1 MFVKLRIRH
10 YAWRILHANKVTLHS
25 EYWRNLFSMFYN
37 FIVHIK
43 RHHYSNWRYWYHSK
57 DTSSCIGYK
66 SIWWNG
72 KYRNLDHV
80 FKCGKSFL
88 AEIKKRLEAKTK
100 SGISIS
106 PHFYNNLLFEKKNN
120 NKNKNRCLE
129 RHEVPNLY

>member
-1 MFVKLRIRH
+1 MREEYCMPIKCPHQKDIIILTEDIGITARIH
-10 YAWRILHANKVTLHS
+10 PLVSDT
-25 EYWRNLFSMFYN
+25 NLS
-37 FIVHIK
+37 
-43 RHHYSNWRYWYHSK
+43 
-57 DTSSCIGYK
+57 GELE
-66 SIWWNG
+66 

-106 PHFYNNLLFEKKNN
+106 PHFYNNLLFEEKK

>member
-1 MFVKLRIRH
+1 MNTEEIFFRCFT
-10 YAWRILHANKVTLHS
+10 TLLS
-25 EYWRNLFSMFYN
+25 T
-37 FIVHIK
+37 
-43 RHHYSNWRYWYHSK
+43 SK
-57 DTSSCIGYK
+57 DIIILTEDIGITARIHPLV
-66 SIWWNG
+66 SDTNLSG
-72 KYRNLDHV
+72 ELEKYRNLDHV

-106 PHFYNNLLFEKKNN
+106 PHFYNNLLFEKKK